1 MSEEN
6 YMKDRVLFLCDY
18 CLTPFRRIQKAGIL
32 CEKGIIMAVG
42 NISSFSIEPALKV
55 IDKKGSYAIPGIIDT
70 HIHGAGGF
78 DSSSACN
85 GEELFDSMCITLA
98 KHGITSFV
106 PTITSGSNEHMLASI
121 SSIVKFSRKKSKG
134 AKVVGIH
141 LEGPYLSKEKHG
153 AQYEDDIRQ
162 IDLGETRDFIKT
174 GNGMIKVMTLAP
186 ELENSDKLIELLS
199 QNHIIP
205 SLGHSIANAEQA
217 KRAIDAGAKR
227 CTHVFNGMPPIHH
240 REISLTTVA
249 LTDDRLDTEIL
260 IDGYHVNPMMIDL
273 VCRAKP
279 KDKIIAISDAVQ
291 ATGLSDG
298 IYQIGDTKII
308 VKNGYVTT
316 DTGTLAGTTF
326 TLERGFGQ
334 LLSFSHLN
342 SNEVAA
348 CLTTNPARS
357 IGLKNCGEI
366 APRMVA
372 DISFFNTQTN
382 KTEMTVIDGEI
393 VYDSS
398 KEN

>member
-1 MSEEN
+1 
-6 YMKDRVLFLCDY
+6 
-18 CLTPFRRIQKAGIL
+18 
-32 CEKGIIMAVG
+32 
-42 NISSFSIEPALKV
+42 
-55 IDKKGSYAIPGIIDT
+55 
-70 HIHGAGGF
+70 
-78 DSSSACN
+78 
-85 GEELFDSMCITLA
+85 
-98 KHGITSFV
+98 
-106 PTITSGSNEHMLASI
+106 
-121 SSIVKFSRKKSKG
+121 
-134 AKVVGIH
+134 
-141 LEGPYLSKEKHG
+141 
-153 AQYEDDIRQ
+153 
-162 IDLGETRDFIKT
+162 
-174 GNGMIKVMTLAP
+174 
-186 ELENSDKLIELLS
+186 
-199 QNHIIP
+199 HIIP